1 MAFPS
6 NVNEALQDRARRVA
20 DFRARADAEGK
31 TNTGQNVGGMQ
42 NNPPPPSNNNNYNFN
57 SPLEFNK
64 YGSGYNLNQNY
75 NSNNGYNYQNN
86 TPTNTKPKRQYN
98 KGATKAKVDTV
109 VAGIG
114 GAVLGNALGKL
125 FNKITGEKSSNSSQV
140 AGNNAQIDIPGTLM
154 GSLANVVNT
163 RQYMQNF
170 ARYNNYLTSNLGLAQ
185 MASDRYMSIKERI
198 PMSLEYYQTPTQKK
212 EIVMYINPE
221 NLSINTAKVKQK
233 VYTRGG
239 IYFHHYGDDVWTM
252 KITGTVGYAQMRG
265 IEALEEV
272 YFNSGA
278 LLKYQNISVSTV
290 HTNQITSLTGGSL
303 NGGGASIGDMLD
315 QLKGSGKVGSYLSKV
330 IGTATDA
337 LGYTGDGSK
346 SLGSRIFGNK
356 TSSGR
361 SNANLFDAVANS
373 ALGISG
379 SFNKMFDNNNQSE
392 ISRAAMNSVKNLMGA
407 SQMTTGSA
415 TAYKQYFNTVM
426 DSLNS
431 GLGSTTSSQIKS
443 ALAADMVMGLFG
455 NAPRN
460 DNVSAIMGQLNY
472 GTKNFFSGILGM
484 LTGNFPT
491 NTSSSEHYDM
501 PLVGTSG
508 NYYTIGRMAATE
520 LNQLVASVQSF
531 NQRHTID
538 KQKASQNWSDI
549 EDELTDLFRPR
560 QVIIYFDDRVY
571 IGHFDN
577 FNYSRKAST
586 PLIYYDMSFTV
597 TRQIKIDKAQQSNPS
612 GGRATLGELLGSA
625 VAGQVIGKMM
635 TPKSKKQDK

>member
-1 MAFPS
+1 MNIS
-6 NVNEALQDRARRVA
+6 EYQKMRQSRNL
-20 DFRARADAEGK
+20 
-31 TNTGQNVGGMQ
+31 
-42 NNPPPPSNNNNYNFN
+42 NNNNGYDF
-57 SPLEFNK
+57 
-64 YGSGYNLNQNY
+64 GS
-75 NSNNGYNYQNN
+75 NSNRNLSNNVNLSPNNVGYDFRNN
-86 TPTNTKPKRQYN
+86 VPKGNSNTVTNRAGSTTARVN
-98 KGATKAKVDTV
+98 TV

-114 GAVLGNALGKL
+114 GAVLGSALGKL
-125 FNKITGEKSSNSSQV
+125 FNKFTGEKSSNMLQV
-140 AGNNAQIDIPGTLM
+140 AGNNAQIDLPDTLM

-185 MASDRYMSIKERI
+185 MASDRYMSLKERI
-198 PMSLEYYQTPTQKK
+198 PMSLEYYQTPTEKK

-221 NLSINTAKVKQK
+221 NLSMNTAKVKQK

-265 IEALEEV
+265 IEALEQV

-303 NGGGASIGDMLD
+303 NGGDLPIGDMLD
-315 QLKGSGKVGSYLSKV
+315 RLKGSGKVGNYLSKV

-361 SNANLFDAVANS
+361 SNANLFDALSNS
-373 ALGISG
+373 AIGISG
-379 SFNKMFDNNNQSE
+379 SFNKMFNENSQNKLSN
-392 ISRAAMNSVKNLMGA
+392 SAMSTLKNLMGSA
-407 SQMTTGSA
+407 QMTTGSA
-415 TAYKQYFNTVM
+415 TAFGQYFNTVVS
-426 DSLNS
+426 SLNN
-431 GLGSTTSSQIKS
+431 GLGSTTSSQIKN

-455 NAPRN
+455 NSPRN
-460 DNVSAIMGQLNY
+460 DNINAIMGQLNY
-472 GTKNFFSGILGM
+472 GTKNFFAGILGM
-484 LTGNFPT
+484 LTGNSPT
-491 NTSSSEHYDM
+491 NTSSTEYYDM

-549 EDELTDLFRPR
+549 EDELTDLYRPR

-577 FNYSRKAST
+577 FNYNRKAST

-597 TRQIKIDKAQQSNPS
+597 TRQIKIDKAPQSNPS
-612 GGRATLGELLGSA
+612 GGRASLGELLGVA
-625 VAGQVIGKMM
+625 VAGQVIGKML
-635 TPKSKKQDK
+635 TPKQKKSEE